1 MNEIHRVLDQMDR
14 VFSGEAWHGPSL
26 TRLLDGLSP
35 EEASRHPIPG
45 AHSVWELVRHIT
57 AWKTIAD
64 QRLKGET
71 VEVSPRRDWP
81 PVWEVSQAEWKRALE
96 DLGESHA
103 RLRQAAES
111 LHDSELD
118 QKPAGASESR
128 YILLHGV
135 LQHDLYHTGQIAVLR
150 KALGRDAA

>member
-1 MNEIHRVLDQMDR
+1 MHETYRILDQMDR

-26 TRLLDGLSP
+26 IRLLDGLSP

-45 AHSVWELVRHIT
+45 AHSVWELVHHIT

-64 QRLKGET
+64 QRLKGESG
-71 VEVSPRRDWP
+71 EVSPRRDWP

-96 DLGESHA
+96 DLAESHA
-103 RLRQAAES
+103 RLRQTAET
-111 LHDSELD
+111 LKDPELD
-118 QKPAGASESR
+118 QKPAAARESR
-128 YILLHGV
+128 YVLLHGV

-150 KALGRDAA
+150 KALGKGAA